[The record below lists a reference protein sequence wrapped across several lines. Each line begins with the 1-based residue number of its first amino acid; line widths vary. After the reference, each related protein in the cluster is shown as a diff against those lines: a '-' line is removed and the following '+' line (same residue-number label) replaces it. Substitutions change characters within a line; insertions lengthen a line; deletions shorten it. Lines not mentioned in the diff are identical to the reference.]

1 MSLAAQ
7 GYIITAIGGD
17 PTDGLLLVGTRLTGD
32 TMARPADYED
42 YQGGHGSLPPNVQ
55 PLSWE
60 IFARDPNS
68 NVWINEQ

>member
-17 PTDGLLLVGTRLTGD
+17 PTDGLLLVVTRLTGD